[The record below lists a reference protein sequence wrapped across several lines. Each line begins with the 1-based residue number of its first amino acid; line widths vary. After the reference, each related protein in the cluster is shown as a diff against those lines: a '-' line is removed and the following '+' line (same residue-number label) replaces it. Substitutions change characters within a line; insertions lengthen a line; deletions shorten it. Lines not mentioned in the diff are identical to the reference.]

1 MPRKTTDAETQ
12 MEIRAALS
20 GLKGARAKEE
30 AERWARST
38 GLHVSRIYEI
48 TKDLRPVRKPRSD
61 KGSRKAD
68 LMQHPGMR
76 NVAELVT
83 TKKLDPDQAIEMT
96 RANGLNVPVS
106 LGTTRRYLRDAGLNR
121 RTLRRGI
128 RSCRRFEASGPLEIF
143 QFDISGVK
151 ERWIDVKT
159 RRILKVSELEV
170 SKNHP
175 NTKIN
180 RIPLWKFVLVDD
192 YSRLKYVRFIACG
205 KPDSEHVISFL
216 LGAFR
221 ELGIP
226 KILYTDNDAIIVSR
240 RMRRAAS
247 ILDRYFADSGGFKLN
262 QHAAGNPQATGKVE
276 VAHQLIE
283 KCERFI
289 GACDERPTL
298 DQLNVFTER
307 ICKKVNW
314 QVHRSTGEIPM
325 VRVRHGNAVMRI
337 PPPETMDSAFKSAE
351 FERTITAQLTFSHEA
366 VHYQLPRNAVING
379 ERNPFVDWVGQKVTI
394 VWPTEADYF
403 VVIGPNATAYE
414 IDRREAKPD
423 RAGEFRAV
431 AESVGQQA
439 MKSLKT
445 TSDEKR
451 AARRAA
457 GEEIIVPGIHVDF
470 EIPAAAQ
477 VGMSQGE
484 EGGFAPAASTISV
497 MPRKKQAMD
506 AALLAALTEP
516 GVVPPSM
523 IDGRPVELW
532 SAAKLLIEEGHFE
545 LTDAEQVSAADMT
558 WLKSIFAGRDE
569 MPDTEIR
576 AALESRA
583 EVITSQPKIIEMRS
597 A

>member
-1 MPRKTTDAETQ
+1 MPRTTIDADTRL
-12 MEIRAALS
+12 EIRAALV
-20 GLKGARAKEE
+20 GLSGARAKQE
-30 AERWARST
+30 AERWANST

-48 TKDLRPVRKPRSD
+48 TKDLRPSRKSRSD

-76 NVAELVT
+76 TVAELVT
-83 TKKLDPDQAIEMT
+83 TKKLDPDQAIEMA
-96 RANGLNVPVS
+96 RANGHSVPVS
-106 LGTTRRYLRDAGLNR
+106 LGTTRRYLRAAGLNR

-175 NTKIN
+175 NTKVN

-192 YSRLKYVRFIACG
+192 YSRVKYVRFVACG

-216 LGAFR
+216 LEAFR

-247 ILDRYFADSGGFKLN
+247 ILDRYFAESGGFRLD

-298 DQLNVFTER
+298 DQLNTFTER
-307 ICKKVNW
+307 ICQKVNW
-314 QVHRSTGEIPM
+314 QVHRSTGEIPA
-325 VRVRHGNAVMRI
+325 VRFRHGNAVMRI
-337 PPPETMDSAFKSAE
+337 PPAETLDSAFKSAE
-351 FERTITAQLTFSHEA
+351 FERQITAELTFSYEGTA
-366 VHYQLPRNAVING
+366 YQLPRNAVING
-379 ERNPFVDWVGQKVTI
+379 ERNPFVDWVGQKVRV

-403 VVIGPNATAYE
+403 VAIGPNGTAYE
-414 IDRREAKPD
+414 MERRAAAAD

-439 MKSLKT
+439 MKSLKAS
-445 TSDEKR
+445 SDEKR
-451 AARRAA
+451 TARLAS
-457 GEEIIVPGIHVDF
+457 GEHNIVPGIHKDF
-470 EIPAAAQ
+470 DLPAAA
-477 VGMSQGE
+477 
-484 EGGFAPAASTISV
+484 TI

-506 AALLAALTEP
+506 ASLLAALTEP
-516 GVVPPSM
+516 GVIPPSM
-523 IDGRPVELW
+523 VDGLPIDYWSALGLLITEGSLTSSEADKAWLW
-532 SAAKLLIEEGHFE
+532 SVFGNDTKI
-545 LTDAEQVSAADMT
+545 M
-558 WLKSIFAGRDE
+558 
-569 MPDTEIR
+569 DTEIR

-583 EVITSQPKIIEMRS
+583 EVIASQPKVVEMRS

>member
-1 MPRKTTDAETQ
+1 MPRLSIDAETRQ
-12 MEIRAALS
+12 EIRSALA
-20 GLKGARAKEE
+20 GLSGARAKQE
-30 AERWARST
+30 AERWANST

-48 TKDLRPVRKPRSD
+48 TKDLRPPRKSRSD
-61 KGSRKAD
+61 KGKRLA
-68 LMQHPGMR
+68 HFEAHEGMNFVFQR
-76 NVAELVT
+76 VT
-83 TKKLDPDQAIEMT
+83 QDKLDPDQAIEMA
-96 RANGLNVPVS
+96 RANGHTVPVG
-106 LGTTRRYLRDAGLNR
+106 LGTTRRYLREAGLDR
-121 RTLRRGI
+121 RKLRRGI

-159 RRILKVSELEV
+159 RRILKVSSLEV

-192 YSRLKYVRFIACG
+192 YSRMKYVKFIACS

-247 ILDRYFADSGGFKLN
+247 ILDRYFADSGGFKLD

-298 DQLNVFTER
+298 DQLNLFTER
-307 ICKKVNW
+307 ICTKVNW
-314 QVHRSTGEIPM
+314 LVHRSTGEIPA
-325 VRVRHGNAVMRI
+325 VRFRHGNAVMRI
-337 PPPETMDSAFKSAE
+337 PPPETLDSAFKSSE
-351 FERTITAQLTFSHEA
+351 FEREIRPDLTFSYESTA
-366 VHYQLPRNAVING
+366 YQLPRNAVING
-379 ERNPFVDWVGQKVTI
+379 ERNPFVDWVGQKVRI

-403 VVIGPNATAYE
+403 VLIGPNGTAYE
-414 IDRREAKPD
+414 IDRRQAAPD
-423 RAGEFRAV
+423 RAGEFRTV
-431 AESVGQQA
+431 AESIGQQA
-439 MKSLKT
+439 MKSLKE
-445 TSDEKR
+445 TSNAKR

-457 GEEIIVPGIHVDF
+457 GEEIIVPGIHQDF
-470 EIPAAAQ
+470 EMPAAAQ
-477 VGMSQGE
+477 V
-484 EGGFAPAASTISV
+484 F
-497 MPRKKQAMD
+497 PRKKQVMD
-506 AALLAALTEP
+506 PSLLAALSEP
-516 GVVPPSM
+516 GVVPPTL
-523 IDGRPVELW
+523 IEGRPIDYW
-532 SAAKLLIEEGHFE
+532 SALSMLIDEEA
-545 LTDAEQVSAADMT
+545 LTGSDVDKA
-558 WLKSIFAGRDE
+558 WLKSVFNGRDE
-569 MPDTEIR
+569 MSDTELR
-576 AALESRA
+576 AAIEARA
-583 EVITSQPKIIEMRS
+583 EAIASQLKVVEMKS

>member
-1 MPRKTTDAETQ
+1 MPRTTIDADTRL
-12 MEIRAALS
+12 EIRAALV
-20 GLKGARAKEE
+20 GLSGARAKEE
-30 AERWARST
+30 AERWANST

-48 TKDLRPVRKPRSD
+48 TKDLRPPRKPRSD

-68 LMQHPGMR
+68 LMGHPGMR

-96 RANGLNVPVS
+96 RANGLTVPVS

-192 YSRLKYVRFIACG
+192 YSRLKYVKFIACS

-247 ILDRYFADSGGFKLN
+247 ILDRYFADSGGFRLD

-283 KCERFI
+283 KCERAI
-289 GACDERPTL
+289 GACDTRPTL
-298 DQLNVFTER
+298 DQLNDFSIE
-307 ICKKVNW
+307 ICRKVNW

-325 VRVRHGNAVMRI
+325 VRFRHGNAVMRI
-337 PPPETMDSAFKSAE
+337 PPPETLDSAFKSAE
-351 FERTITAQLTFSHEA
+351 FEREIRADLTFSFESIA
-366 VHYQLPRNAVING
+366 YQLPRNAVING
-379 ERNPFVDWVGQKVTI
+379 ERNPFVDWVGQKVRMI
-394 VWPTEADYF
+394 WPTDADYF
-403 VVIGPNATAYE
+403 VAIGANGTAYE
-414 IDRREAKPD
+414 IERRKARPD
-423 RAGEFRAV
+423 RAGEFRTV
-431 AESVGQQA
+431 AESTGQKA
-439 MKSLKT
+439 MKSLKES
-445 TSDEKR
+445 SDAKR
-451 AARRAA
+451 SARKAA
-457 GEEIIVPGIHVDF
+457 GEEIIVPGIHKDF
-470 EIPAAAQ
+470 EMPAAA
-477 VGMSQGE
+477 
-484 EGGFAPAASTISV
+484 TI
-497 MPRKKQAMD
+497 MPRKRQVMNPE
-506 AALLAALTEP
+506 LLAALTEP
-516 GVVPPSM
+516 GVIPPTM
-523 IDGRPVELW
+523 VDGRPIDYWTAL
-532 SAAKLLIEEGHFE
+532 SSLIDEGA
-545 LTDAEQVSAADMT
+545 LTAGETDKA
-558 WLKSIFAGRDE
+558 WLKSLFNGRDE
-569 MPDTEIR
+569 IMDTELRVAID
-576 AALESRA
+576 SRA
-583 EVITSQPKIIEMRS
+583 EVIASQPKVVEMRS